1 MINLKP
7 ESCNVYIDFATW
19 MPDYE
24 TANLFLGLLQ
34 DSQINI
40 QLAQARKF
48 KLLSSRKIVK
58 LENDVV
64 EKGAPSDLRNWTHYV
79 ALVCIVSCSLNE
91 GLEFYV
97 VCFLLLD

>member
-1 MINLKP
+1 MVNLKP

-40 QLAQARKF
+40 QLAQARRF
-48 KLLSSRKIVK
+48 KLLSARKIIQ
-58 LENDVV
+58 LENKFRDTGSLAD
-64 EKGAPSDLRNWTHYV
+64 KRNWTHYV
-79 ALVCIVSCSLNE
+79 ALVCNISV
-91 GLEFYV
+91 F
-97 VCFLLLD
+97 F